1 MITQVL
7 QDRIDGISKTVQD
20 LEGKNQSLQLTVDRL
35 SLSLAKSEEEE
46 SSQKVRFILEQFHH
60 VVVSSLMYDVI
71 GTLDIS
77 LWSKRKLSW
86 FERLPEARK
95 C

>member
-1 MITQVL
+1 MAITQVL

-46 SSQKVRFILEQFHH
+46 SSQKVRLTLEQCHH

-71 GTLDIS
+71 GTVDIS
-77 LWSKRKLSW
+77 L
-86 FERLPEARK
+86 
-95 C
+95 

>member
-1 MITQVL
+1 MILIIIILVITQVL

-46 SSQKVRFILEQFHH
+46 SSQKVRF
-60 VVVSSLMYDVI
+60 
-71 GTLDIS
+71 TL
-77 LWSKRKLSW
+77 
-86 FERLPEARK
+86 
-95 C
+95 